1 MKDSMFDSEK
11 NDILKDMYGED
22 VSLLEQEQPSTSRSF
37 PGRNRAPS
45 ASAKTTSRK
54 PVPARKPVSSGK
66 PAAQPWAQPT
76 VTRGQTAAKIQK
88 EVKSGTA
95 WLVLGICVFVFTV
108 ILATVVGTDGMQSVL
123 MPNAYH
129 DKLSAML
136 DQGQYARAAE
146 FVSENQLSDYSKR
159 DTSFAP
165 LATQAEWQDMI
176 LETIDDWQLY
186 VSILAGQTQ
195 ADATALTWDLASNM
209 EALCAPGERVLADV
223 PYDDVKRGQDAVRG
237 MLMMLGD
244 DGSVF
249 EALTSEDFD
258 ERMEAAEVLEST
270 LDTLAVQANDAM
282 SEDISDDG
290 SDAGSVDLLEEGSV

>member
-1 MKDSMFDSEK
+1 
-11 NDILKDMYGED
+11 
-22 VSLLEQEQPSTSRSF
+22 
-37 PGRNRAPS
+37 
-45 ASAKTTSRK
+45 
-54 PVPARKPVSSGK
+54 
-66 PAAQPWAQPT
+66 
-76 VTRGQTAAKIQK
+76 
-88 EVKSGTA
+88 
-95 WLVLGICVFVFTV
+95 
-108 ILATVVGTDGMQSVL
+108 
-123 MPNAYH
+123 
-129 DKLSAML
+129 
-136 DQGQYARAAE
+136 
-146 FVSENQLSDYSKR
+146 
-159 DTSFAP
+159 
-165 LATQAEWQDMI
+165 MI

-186 VSILAGQTQ
+186 VFILAGQTQ

-258 ERMEAAEVLEST
+258 ERMEAAEVLERT
-270 LDTLAVQANDAM
+270 LDMLAVQANDAM